1 MGEKGI
7 SGASPQEINEQKY
20 AEKGAQDLNE
30 QEYTESGAKDL
41 SEQEYASVDSQDL
54 RVINK
59 IVDGMNLFD
68 DDLMSKVFDG
78 NIEATEVLLRIM
90 LKRKDIRVLEV
101 IGQYDMQNP
110 IVKGREIRLD
120 IKASDSKG
128 NVFNVEVQR
137 DRKGSHNRRA
147 RFHTAMVDSRMLKEG
162 QEFKDIKDSYVIFI
176 CQHDKFKEGKPIYHI
191 DKVVRETGKRYLDGS
206 HVIFVNG
213 KYKGDDEIGRLM
225 HDFNCLNSKD
235 MYYKPLADG
244 VRHFKETEK
253 GRENMCDAVEKYGDK
268 REETTKVNIV
278 ENLMSKMNWTLDQ
291 ALTAS
296 GIEGPE
302 RAAIAKQLRQ

>member
-1 MGEKGI
+1 
-7 SGASPQEINEQKY
+7 
-20 AEKGAQDLNE
+20 
-30 QEYTESGAKDL
+30 
-41 SEQEYASVDSQDL
+41 
-54 RVINK
+54 
-59 IVDGMNLFD
+59 
-68 DDLMSKVFDG
+68 
-78 NIEATEVLLRIM
+78 
-90 LKRKDIRVLEV
+90 
-101 IGQYDMQNP
+101 
-110 IVKGREIRLD
+110 
-120 IKASDSKG
+120 
-128 NVFNVEVQR
+128 
-137 DRKGSHNRRA
+137 
-147 RFHTAMVDSRMLKEG
+147 MVDARMLKEG
-162 QEFKDIKDSYVIFI
+162 QKFKDIKDSYVIFI
-176 CQHDKFKEGKPIYHI
+176 CQHDKFREGKPIYHI
-191 DKVVRETGKRYLDGS
+191 DKIVRETSKRYLDGS

-268 REETTKVNIV
+268 REETTKVNIE